1 MKDLVCLLQLHYL
14 ISFYL
19 YKCYLINIIA
29 FEVVIV
35 FLDFLI
41 SDTPDS
47 TLLMRMMGIELVI
60 IIIVIM
66 QYAYIFF
73 ILYIFNYLL
82 KTVVLLIDGNLSTES
97 GSKNLQKYL
106 FYYDYI
112 ILIDVIVKH
121 QLHQRQ

>member
-19 YKCYLINIIA
+19 YKCNLINIIA